1 MKRLKNYRDKHPE
14 FNFLIDKN
22 LRDQAS
28 RIEENKIVMET
39 GYGTITTSASENMS
53 INEYNCLESTNIES
67 TSDSMIEP
75 TIKPLDE
82 SQKMLLEI

>member
-1 MKRLKNYRDKHPE
+1 MKRLKNYWDKHPE

-53 INEYNCLESTNIES
+53 MNI
-67 TSDSMIEP
+67 IAQRVP
-75 TIKPLDE
+75 TLKALAT
-82 SQKMLLEI
+82 L

>member
-1 MKRLKNYRDKHPE
+1 MFNCYLRAKEENPKIGCMKRLKNYWDKHPE

-53 INEYNCLESTNIES
+53 MNI
-67 TSDSMIEP
+67 IA
-75 TIKPLDE
+75 
-82 SQKMLLEI
+82 